1 MKTCYDCAYSK
12 IISDGNRRGLICGIY
27 SKNFCIPLS
36 FPVPDICGDFRKR
49 SGFTAWEAFSPDEQE
64 KYSEIYHH
72 LPSYN
77 ANISPEEFFKSMD
90 SGFFGIYPKKGK
102 TNEQKTD

>member
-12 IISDGNRRGLICGIY
+12 IISDGKRRVLICGIY

-36 FPVPDICGDFRKR
+36 FPAPDVCVDFQHR
-49 SGFTAWEAFSPDEQE
+49 SGHTAWEAFSPSERE
-64 KYSEIYHH
+64 KYSEIYRH

-77 ANISPEEFFKSMD
+77 PDISTEKFFQNMD
-90 SGFFGIYPKKGK
+90 SGFFGIYPEG
-102 TNEQKTD
+102 ER